1 VARRA
6 IRVGG
11 VGVAPGERRDVEVKV
26 ARLPTGIWISLP
38 IQVLHG
44 REPGPSLWLSAA
56 LHGDELNGM
65 EIVHRVLQRLDPD
78 ELRGTVIAVPVV
90 NVYGFL
96 EQSRY
101 LPDRR
106 DLNRSF
112 PGSPK
117 GSLASR
123 LAHLVTENVISRCQ
137 YGIDFHTGSAQRTNL
152 PQIRADLDDPETRS
166 LALAFG
172 APLIYKAREIA
183 GSLRATARRKGA
195 VALVFEGGEPLR
207 FNRRVIEVGV
217 RGALA
222 VLDALEMWEAPGL
235 PATAP
240 IFEASSVR
248 WVRAS
253 RSGIFHL
260 EVELGQRVEKGQVVG
275 WLSEPLGNQRRAVH
289 APSAGIVLAHTN
301 SPLVYQG
308 DALVHVAAGD
318 RRR

>member
-1 VARRA
+1 MARRA

-11 VGVAPGERRDVEVKV
+11 VGVAPGQRRDVEIKV

-78 ELRGTVIAVPVV
+78 KLRGTVIAAPVV
-90 NVYGFL
+90 NVFGFL

-123 LAHLVTENVISRCQ
+123 LAHLLTENVISRCQ

-172 APLIYKAREIA
+172 APLIYKAKEIA
-183 GSLRATARRKGA
+183 GSLRATARRQGA

-222 VLDALEMWEAPGL
+222 VLGALEMWEAGGL
-235 PATAP
+235 PAAAP
-240 IFEASSVR
+240 IFEARSVR
-248 WVRAS
+248 WVRAG

-260 EVELGQRVEKGQVVG
+260 DVELGQRVEKGQVLG

-289 APSAGIVLAHTN
+289 APSSGIVLAHTN

-308 DALVHVAAGD
+308 DALVHLAAGD
-318 RRR
+318 RPD